1 MARRKTDS
9 QGRELRRSLN
19 GRILRSTTLNIL
31 VLVIICCVI
40 MAFSMQSLANSIL
53 LDSLQPMVR
62 QSAKTVEVD
71 IHMLADRMMTIA
83 GDSRMNSIVVDD
95 SQMEEGISIDE
106 LIWKNRTEVL
116 TESAEIYEFYTI
128 ALYNLEGRLI
138 QGIDGAPDSLEP
150 DFLSMLQE
158 TDNLTTYSS
167 TIFQGNLGITMGMP
181 IKEDGETA
189 LYVVGVYK
197 YDTVN
202 DVISSI
208 NLGKNGMAY
217 MVNREGVVTGHPDKS
232 VVLAGS
238 TLIELNDG
246 NEKALSRVTTGET
259 GATEFPVH
267 GKTMLVAFSPIR
279 GTQWSLVLQIPK
291 ADYNHLINGAMAVAI
306 IATLAV
312 LIISIFLVWHLAM
325 SISRPVQAVTN
336 RMVAL
341 SDGDLHTEVTSVSSG
356 DELQIL
362 TQTLEATVESV
373 NHYISDI
380 EQVLTQVAMG
390 NLKVEPKG
398 DYKGDFAL
406 IRESLHTII
415 QSMNETI
422 LGFGD
427 AAVRLADMSEELNG
441 QSGQLHQASME
452 QNQSTEALVCEVSHV
467 KERLSSVTKSSG
479 QTRIKTEEIAQK
491 VQEANERMASL
502 SNAMND
508 ISVNAQE
515 ITNIAKAIEDI
526 SFQTSILAIN
536 ASIEAAR
543 AGSAGKGFGVVAD
556 EVKQLASRSA
566 EAAKNATEMV
576 SSTRSIIKTGV
587 ELTANTADSLQAISA
602 VSDQINGISD
612 ELVEAVQG
620 QKNALTIMEERIEM
634 NSARADRNLQNAG
647 GTELSS
653 GLLAKEAEAL
663 RYQVKKFVLKEERDR

>member
-1 MARRKTDS
+1 
-9 QGRELRRSLN
+9 
-19 GRILRSTTLNIL
+19 
-31 VLVIICCVI
+31 

-634 NSARADRNLQNAG
+634 ISAIADRNLQNAG
-647 GTELSS
+647 GTEQSS

>member
-1 MARRKTDS
+1 
-9 QGRELRRSLN
+9 
-19 GRILRSTTLNIL
+19 
-31 VLVIICCVI
+31 
-40 MAFSMQSLANSIL
+40 
-53 LDSLQPMVR
+53 
-62 QSAKTVEVD
+62 
-71 IHMLADRMMTIA
+71 
-83 GDSRMNSIVVDD
+83 MNSIVVDD

-634 NSARADRNLQNAG
+634 ISAIADRNLQNAG
-647 GTELSS
+647 GTEQSS